1 MLHCSQ
7 CSTSHYEG
15 SDKEQTV
22 PLHPDAKVFMDIRTA
37 AGSRP
42 VTELTVEQARQQSM
56 DMMRLLGPPEAVAG
70 VRDVE
75 APGPHGNI
83 PIRIYTPAGTGPF
96 PMTIYYHGGGWVL
109 GNLETADIFC
119 RQLTNAAPCVVAS
132 VNYRHA
138 PEYKFPV
145 AAEDCYAAT
154 SWLAQHANEF
164 GVEPGKI
171 AISGPSAGGNLAA
184 VTALMAAQHGGPA
197 IAAQVLIVPV
207 TNYDLMTTSYQ
218 ENAEGYGLTRD
229 GMHWFW
235 KHYLADESDGAHPHA
250 SPLRATSLAGQPP
263 AFVITAEFDPLRDE
277 GEAYAR
283 RLEESGVAVQRKR
296 YDGMIHGY
304 QGPALMSDIA
314 GYLRSVFKA

>member
-1 MLHCSQ
+1 MLHSSQ
-7 CSTSHYEG
+7 CFTPKIAGY
-15 SDKEQTV
+15 DKEQKV
-22 PLHPDAKVFMDIRTA
+22 PLHPDAKEFMDDRTQ

-42 VTELTVEQARQQSM
+42 VSELTVEQARKQSM
-56 DMMRLLGPPEAVAG
+56 DMMRLLAPPEAVAG

-75 APGPHGNI
+75 ATGPHGNI

-119 RQLTNAAPCVVAS
+119 RQLTNAVPCVVAS

-145 AAEDCYAAT
+145 AAEDCHAAT
-154 SWLAQHANEF
+154 SWLAQHADQF
-164 GVEPGKI
+164 GVEPAKI
-171 AISGPSAGGNLAA
+171 AISGSSAGGNLAA
-184 VTALMAAQHGGPA
+184 VTALMAAHHGGPA
-197 IAAQVLIVPV
+197 ITAQVLIVPV
-207 TNYDLMTTSYQ
+207 TNYDLTTKSYH
-218 ENAEGYGLTRD
+218 ENAEGYGLTRE
-229 GMHWFW
+229 GMQWFW
-235 KHYLADESDGAHPHA
+235 NHYLADESDGAHPHA

-263 AFVITAEFDPLRDE
+263 ALVITAEYDPLRDE
-277 GEAYAR
+277 GEAYAQ
-283 RLEESGVAVQRKR
+283 RLEESGVAVKRKR

-314 GYLRSVFKA
+314 GFLCSVFKA